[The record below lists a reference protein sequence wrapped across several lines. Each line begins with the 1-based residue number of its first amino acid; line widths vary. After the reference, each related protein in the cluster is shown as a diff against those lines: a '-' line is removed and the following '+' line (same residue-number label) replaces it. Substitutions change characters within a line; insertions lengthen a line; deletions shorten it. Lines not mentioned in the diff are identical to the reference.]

1 MKIDVGLYILIQISQ
16 KFISK
21 GQINDEPALVQVMVW
36 CQTGDKTFSEPMAG

>member
-1 MKIDVGLYILIQISQ
+1 MKIDVYILIQISQ

>member
-21 GQINDEPALVQVMVW
+21 GQINDEPALVHAYIHA
-36 CQTGDKTFSEPMAG
+36 CLLA